1 LFLKNGKPSVKPTGA
16 RPPEEIKILRYF
28 LMGLVIELVS
38 SSVSACPFCSENLAK
53 NSGGFAGGLT
63 LGITITIFLMLG
75 VVGSL
80 AGFIIYQI
88 IQGDKRKKLR
98 KLHI

>member
-1 LFLKNGKPSVKPTGA
+1 
-16 RPPEEIKILRYF
+16 
-28 LMGLVIELVS
+28 MGLVFELIS
-38 SSVSACPFCSENLAK
+38 SIASACPFCSENLAK

-75 VVGSL
+75 VVGFL